1 MTNEFMTRAIELA
14 EAAIKEKT
22 GGPFGAVV
30 VCQGRIVGEG
40 QNRVLQRNDPT
51 AHAEVEAIRAA
62 STELSR
68 FDLSDCEL
76 FSSCEPCPMCLG
88 ATYWARLSVVHY
100 AATRFDAAAI
110 GFDDAR
116 FYEELSRS
124 PDARV
129 IPLRMLER
137 DSALGVF
144 AQWEQLDERR
154 KY

>member
-1 MTNEFMTRAIELA
+1 MTRAIELA
-14 EAAIKEKT
+14 EQAVNEMT

-30 VCQGRIVGEG
+30 VCQGRVVGEG
-40 QNRVLQRNDPT
+40 QNRVLQSNDPT

-62 STELSR
+62 SKALGR

-88 ATYWARLSVVHY
+88 ATYWARLRAVYY
-100 AATRFDAAAI
+100 AANRYDAAAI

-116 FYEELSRS
+116 FYDELSRA
-124 PDARV
+124 PKERDM
-129 IPLRMLER
+129 PLREMGR
-137 DSALGVF
+137 DEALRIF
-144 AQWEQLDERR
+144 AQWGKLDQRR

>member
-1 MTNEFMTRAIELA
+1 MTKVFMTRAIELA
-14 EAAIKEKT
+14 EAAINERT

-30 VCQGRIVGEG
+30 VCQGRVVGEG

-62 STELSR
+62 SAELSR

-76 FSSCEPCPMCLG
+76 YSSCEPCPMCLG
-88 ATYWARLSVVHY
+88 ATYWARLSTVY
-100 AATRFDAAAI
+100 FGATRHDAAAI

-116 FYEELSRS
+116 FYEELSRP
-124 PDARV
+124 PDARC
-129 IPLRMLER
+129 IPLHRLDR
-137 DSALGVF
+137 DSALRVF
-144 AQWEQLDERR
+144 ALWEKLDERR